1 MGELSH
7 HEIEELLGAYALD
20 AVEPDEVVEI
30 EEHLS
35 TCPRCRAELSEHR
48 EVAGLF
54 AFAGQAAPPGLWDR
68 ITAGMQEAPPEF
80 RIERMRDGM
89 VTPGSLADQASDGPV
104 TTAPARVLP
113 LTRAGAHRRRRSIG
127 MRTFVASAAAA
138 AVVVAALAVGLVHE
152 NGNTSAPSAAA
163 TQAGYATM
171 HQVEVALHEKG
182 SRRIVMTPP
191 SGHGAS
197 LDAVVTPSGVSYLYH
212 PDLTPLG
219 ADRTYQLWGV
229 VGDTRVSYA
238 LLGTNPAPVVRFDA
252 GPGAHALA
260 VTDEVASGVAVTHQP
275 FVVEGTVSPAL

>member
-138 AVVVAALAVGLVHE
+138 AVVVAA
-152 NGNTSAPSAAA
+152 
-163 TQAGYATM
+163 QAGYATM

-260 VTDEVASGVAVTHQP
+260 VTDEP